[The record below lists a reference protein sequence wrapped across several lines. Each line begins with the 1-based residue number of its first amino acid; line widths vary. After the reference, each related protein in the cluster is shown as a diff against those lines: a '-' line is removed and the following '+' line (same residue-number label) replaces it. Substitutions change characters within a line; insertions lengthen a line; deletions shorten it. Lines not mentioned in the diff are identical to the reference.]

1 MGSVILE
8 SHLCHL
14 KDDGVV
20 AADIVTTRISQE
32 PFNITGGAISST
44 LFCYV
49 GFLKQKLR

>member
-20 AADIVTTRISQE
+20 AVDIVTTHISQE
-32 PFNITGGAISST
+32 LFSITGGAILST

-49 GFLKQKLR
+49 AE